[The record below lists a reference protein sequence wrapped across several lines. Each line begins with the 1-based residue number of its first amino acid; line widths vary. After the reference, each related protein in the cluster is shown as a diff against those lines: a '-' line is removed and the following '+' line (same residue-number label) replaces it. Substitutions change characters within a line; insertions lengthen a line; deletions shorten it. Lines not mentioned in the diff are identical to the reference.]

1 MKKSALFKLT
11 VFHTNDIHGK
21 IDSLPQYSTVVNEI
35 RKKEKNVLLLDS
47 GDIFLRGEYQS
58 FSGMVERDIFCAMG
72 YDAWVP
78 GNNDF
83 RVPFGDGTAEKSN
96 RQLADI
102 INNAAFEPVCA
113 NVIYKST
120 EKYMDGFNPYFIK
133 NINGV
138 KIGIIGVTS
147 LKPQERNWNEVSDKY
162 FERGDIA
169 VEKIAAELKNKCD
182 IMVVLSHCG
191 INMDINIAETD
202 GISAVFGADD
212 HYALKRPIRIK
223 NHSGNEIPIVQS
235 GGEERHYLGR
245 LDLYFEHKN
254 GKYILNGYTSG
265 FCDISETNAD
275 ENILKIIDSYAETQ
289 SIIVA

>member
-11 VFHTNDIHGK
+11 VLHTNDIHGN

-83 RVPFGDGTAEKSN
+83 RVPLGDGTAEKSN

-113 NVIYKST
+113 
-120 EKYMDGFNPYFIK
+120 K
-133 NINGV
+133 NLHG
-138 KIGIIGVTS
+138 
-147 LKPQERNWNEVSDKY
+147 
-162 FERGDIA
+162 
-169 VEKIAAELKNKCD
+169 
-182 IMVVLSHCG
+182 HC
-191 INMDINIAETD
+191 
-202 GISAVFGADD
+202 F
-212 HYALKRPIRIK
+212 
-223 NHSGNEIPIVQS
+223 
-235 GGEERHYLGR
+235 
-245 LDLYFEHKN
+245 
-254 GKYILNGYTSG
+254 
-265 FCDISETNAD
+265 
-275 ENILKIIDSYAETQ
+275 
-289 SIIVA
+289 